1 MTAGLLVLV
10 VLGSAAGGFVN
21 GISGFAFSMV
31 AMSVWAWSLDPR
43 LIAPLVVFGALVA
56 QLLSLGQVWRR
67 SHWPLLLP
75 FLLGGAA
82 GVPLGVALLGAIDA
96 RLFRLVVGIVLTAY
110 PSLLLFVR
118 RPRPVTRG
126 GAPADAA
133 VGFIGGV
140 MGGLAGLTGPVP
152 VLWCSLRGWDRDTQ
166 RSVFQGYS
174 TTMLGLT
181 LAVYLGR
188 GALGADE
195 LPIFA
200 LMLPAIL
207 LPAWAGVRLYRR
219 VDDVQFRRLVLVLL
233 ALSGATLVLG
243 AVLAR

>member
-1 MTAGLLVLV
+1 VTAGLLALV
-10 VLGSAAGGFVN
+10 ALGSATGGFVN

-43 LIAPLVVFGALVA
+43 LIAPMVVFGALVA
-56 QLLSLGQVWRR
+56 QLLSLTQVWRA
-67 SHWPLLLP
+67 SHWRLLVP
-75 FLLGGAA
+75 FLIGGVI
-82 GVPLGVALLGAIDA
+82 GVPLGVALLSAIDA
-96 RLFRLVVGIVLTAY
+96 RLFRLLAGIVLVAY
-110 PSLLLFVR
+110 SSLLLLVR

-133 VGFIGGV
+133 VGFVGGV

-166 RSVFQGYS
+166 RGVFQGYS

-181 LAVYLGR
+181 LVVYFAR
-188 GALGADE
+188 GTLGADE
-195 LPIFA
+195 LRIFA
-200 LMLPAIL
+200 LMMPAIL

-219 VDDVQFRRLVLVLL
+219 INDVQFRRLVLVLL
-233 ALSGATLVLG
+233 ALSGAALILG
-243 AVLAR
+243 AALAS